1 MPSRVQPIYNTHGPS
16 PGQGPH
22 SAWGQSS
29 WTPATP
35 SASSSSS
42 SSTWRQLA
50 SQGGTF
56 GSSASHN
63 NFESLTRSSGSG
75 STQGPREQDPW
86 MQSVSQPPPPP
97 EQEQYRHQGA
107 SRGSSIG
114 QSGQSHPT
122 YRSSTMVSETQ
133 LGGPLPLQQP
143 HPPQNHPYPTT
154 PSSFLSTLTPVHPR
168 MILPATLSASP
179 TSFLSPMTTVATSSS
194 SSSSS
199 SSSAYQYYSSSPST
213 IGPPSPSFSHLNYT
227 NQFLPPPPSIQPPPV
242 LLPPSLASSGASP
255 ALFPP
260 YPQTQA
266 PSLPA
271 AVAPASQVY
280 ASPSLHPQF
289 QAKAV
294 CRLTCKSCLA
304 TVCNRGMK
312 AILLADAR
320 IELYSTDRAPLG
332 VQLVYED
339 YRTRN
344 CKCRIRDVACLGC
357 GNTLGY
363 HVTQPCDSC
372 LRACNN
378 GHFWMFHSDGVY
390 CTERYLPKVATLSS
404 SASSSSSSSSSSTFS
419 SSHSSSSSSAAAATA
434 AATGPT
440 SLPANLGSRRRR
452 RTVGGGEG
460 QGGMGTGVGH
470 RRNLSLT
477 PTIPSA
483 PPTSSSSSAS
493 ASASSSSASPSTSY
507 SSSASPSATRRRSLL
522 GAGVSSGARRLLG
535 QQGSGMSTVR
545 RNSFDPSWMTRRR
558 QQQHQQQQQ
567 QSEQGAPSTTYN
579 FTQLRRVMLSTT
591 AGTNDQLSSTAAASE
606 VSAAGAITLTA
617 AAPPGSRGP
626 ARGQQTPLARALA
639 GSHDDDDHDD
649 NEDPNEA
656 FIEWVAEDD
665 QSSDIE
671 ESDLDQPQRQHGDMS
686 FEHELEMDV
695 GHNGQGDISGPDDD
709 KDDKEEQEDEEAR
722 DEEGEEE
729 TLEEGEEEEEGI
741 EEEAEEEEEEEEEE
755 EAEIMLWAA
764 LHAQEEK
771 YLQRMQRH
779 FIQQHSQRHFTAAS
793 SSIEDLASPTSSSM
807 SFVHPPVGGSYHTII
822 SNAIRN
828 ASMMLW
834 DESYT
839 TSQYERLCR

>member
-16 PGQGPH
+16 PSQGPH

-35 SASSSSS
+35 SAPSSS

-50 SQGGTF
+50 SHGGTF

-86 MQSVSQPPPPP
+86 MQSVSQPPPP

-107 SRGSSIG
+107 SRGSSSG

-133 LGGPLPLQQP
+133 L
-143 HPPQNHPYPTT
+143 
-154 PSSFLSTLTPVHPR
+154 
-168 MILPATLSASP
+168 
-179 TSFLSPMTTVATSSS
+179 
-194 SSSSS
+194 
-199 SSSAYQYYSSSPST
+199 
-213 IGPPSPSFSHLNYT
+213 
-227 NQFLPPPPSIQPPPV
+227 
-242 LLPPSLASSGASP
+242 
-255 ALFPP
+255 
-260 YPQTQA
+260 A

-357 GNTLGY
+357 GNTLG
-363 HVTQPCDSC
+363 
-372 LRACNN
+372 
-378 GHFWMFHSDGVY
+378 
-390 CTERYLPKVATLSS
+390 
-404 SASSSSSSSSSSTFS
+404 
-419 SSHSSSSSSAAAATA
+419 
-434 AATGPT
+434 
-440 SLPANLGSRRRR
+440 
-452 RTVGGGEG
+452 
-460 QGGMGTGVGH
+460 
-470 RRNLSLT
+470 
-477 PTIPSA
+477 A
-483 PPTSSSSSAS
+483 PPTSSSSSS
-493 ASASSSSASPSTSY
+493 SVSASSSSASPSTSY

-522 GAGVSSGARRLLG
+522 GGSVSSGSRRLLG

-558 QQQHQQQQQ
+558 LQQQQQ
-567 QSEQGAPSTTYN
+567 QNEQGAPSTTYN

-606 VSAAGAITLTA
+606 VSAAGAIALTA

-626 ARGQQTPLARALA
+626 ARGQQPPLARALA

-686 FEHELEMDV
+686 FEHELEMGV

-729 TLEEGEEEEEGI
+729 TLEEGEEEEGI
-741 EEEAEEEEEEEEEE
+741 EEEAEEEEGEEEEE